1 MTEQLGTTIPTLSS
15 DSIPLTAVEIGGFR
29 GVRGLKLNGLE
40 RLNFLV
46 GTGNSGKTSV
56 LEAIACYSHPL
67 DIRGWLRTARFRE
80 AREHRFYP
88 MQATDVLRWLF
99 PHDIAANGDERHGDI
114 CISIEGASPIRSMRA
129 SCRPFFGLRAPS
141 IVLEQEASEDDLALD
156 DLKGQLIEDDGWR
169 FRLEAMMKDDAT
181 AQVVEFVGWAG
192 GSADLPQPTGPVLN
206 CQLIA
211 PYAHRNQP
219 AQIRS
224 LTQVTIEN
232 EKDAVGQLLN
242 DLDPNIV
249 GVEMISEGSTGRAQL
264 ALRHR
269 QSGIAPLHVFGDGLR
284 RALMIAL
291 TILQCRRGV
300 MLLDEIEAALHVSA
314 MGKVFPWLEHACK
327 EHEVQMIGTTHSLEA
342 IDAVA
347 GSMSNDGV
355 AAFHIDGKQ
364 GRAKRYSKDMLR
376 RLVHD
381 RGLDIR

>member
-1 MTEQLGTTIPTLSS
+1 MATPTVASS
-15 DSIPLTAVEIGGFR
+15 AIPLTTVEIEGFR
-29 GVRGLKLNGLE
+29 GVSGLRLEGLE

-67 DIRGWLRTARFRE
+67 DLREWLRTARFRE

-99 PHDIAANGDERHGDI
+99 PHDIAPNGEERHSA
-114 CISIEGASPIRSMRA
+114 ISVIVEGASPIRSMRA
-129 SCRPFFGLRAPS
+129 SCEPFFGLRTSSLPVQQDS
-141 IVLEQEASEDDLALD
+141 LDEDISQD
-156 DLKGQLIEDDGWR
+156 DFESLMVEDDGWR
-169 FRLEAMMKDDAT
+169 FRLEAMMKDAHS
-181 AQVVEFVGWAG
+181 AQVLEFTAWAG
-192 GSADLPQPTGPVLN
+192 GSADLPQPTHPVLN

-219 AQIRS
+219 AQLRG
-224 LTQVTIEN
+224 LTRATMEN
-232 EKDAVGQLLN
+232 EKDAVALLLN
-242 DLDPNIV
+242 DLDANIV

-269 QSGIAPLHVFGDGLR
+269 LSGIAPLHVFGDGLR

-291 TILQCRRGV
+291 VILQCRRGV

-314 MGKVFPWLEHACK
+314 MAKVFPWLERACR

-347 GSMSNDGV
+347 GSIENDGV
-355 AAFHIDGKQ
+355 AAFHIDGKR
-364 GRAKRYSKDMLR
+364 GRSKRYSKDMLR